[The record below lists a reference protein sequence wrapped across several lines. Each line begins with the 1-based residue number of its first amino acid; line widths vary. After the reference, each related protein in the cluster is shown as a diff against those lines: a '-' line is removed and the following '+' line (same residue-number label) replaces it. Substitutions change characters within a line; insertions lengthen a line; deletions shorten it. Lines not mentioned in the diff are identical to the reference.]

1 MLKHGEEVKMTILE
15 DLNFTIDQNKKV
27 EDELKLA
34 HEKMMKM
41 EKYLKNILKKLRR
54 K

>member
-15 DLNFTIDQNKKV
+15 DLNFTMDQNKKA

-34 HEKMMKM
+34 HEKMRKM
-41 EKYLKNILKKLRR
+41 EMSLKIY
-54 K
+54 